1 MKVLTICGAQKV
13 SDFCGP
19 WKKILERALD
29 LKSAYKQLARHPA
42 DGWASILAVWNADTS
57 AVEFYEAIALP
68 FGPVC
73 AVMAFNRMA
82 KSLRLILSE
91 LFTVV
96 NTNFFDDFCQLEC
109 EGLCNSAWETAEL
122 VRKLLGWRIS
132 MSEDKRSPFSE
143 EFNLLEAVVDLT
155 KAASGT
161 IAVHNKP
168 SRINDLQS
176 LVESICESE
185 TVALSTLETLK
196 GRLLYAARHTFGRCS
211 QLAIQLTSRVSRRG
225 PLVLMEEP
233 LKEGIKQALSCLMD
247 AKPRKVSAWSGRLP
261 ILLFTDGACEDDGQC
276 VTHGATLYDPENG
289 TALMFGDY
297 VPANWTE
304 KWRAEG
310 KKQLICQAKLFPIIV
325 AKNTWHELLYGRA
338 LLWFIDNNSSL
349 AAVIRSYSPVLENYE
364 MLVINARM
372 DVELQALHVYSRVP
386 SKSNLSDDPSRLQ
399 FSELEAKGFKRCSPF
414 YDLTRR

>member
-1 MKVLTICGAQKV
+1 
-13 SDFCGP
+13 
-19 WKKILERALD
+19 
-29 LKSAYKQLARHPA
+29 
-42 DGWASILAVWNADTS
+42 
-57 AVEFYEAIALP
+57 
-68 FGPVC
+68 
-73 AVMAFNRMA
+73 
-82 KSLRLILSE
+82 
-91 LFTVV
+91 
-96 NTNFFDDFCQLEC
+96 
-109 EGLCNSAWETAEL
+109 
-122 VRKLLGWRIS
+122 
-132 MSEDKRSPFSE
+132 
-143 EFNLLEAVVDLT
+143 
-155 KAASGT
+155 
-161 IAVHNKP
+161 
-168 SRINDLQS
+168 
-176 LVESICESE
+176 
-185 TVALSTLETLK
+185 
-196 GRLLYAARHTFGRCS
+196 
-211 QLAIQLTSRVSRRG
+211 
-225 PLVLMEEP
+225 
-233 LKEGIKQALSCLMD
+233 MD

-325 AKNTWHELLYGRA
+325 AKNTWRELLYGRA

-372 DVELQALHVYSRVP
+372 DVELQALHWYSRVP

>member
-29 LKSAYKQLARHPA
+29 LKSAYKPLARHPA

-196 GRLLYAARHTFGRCS
+196 GRLLYAAGHTFGRCS
-211 QLAIQLTSRVSRRG
+211 QLAIQLTSRV
-225 PLVLMEEP
+225 
-233 LKEGIKQALSCLMD
+233 
-247 AKPRKVSAWSGRLP
+247 
-261 ILLFTDGACEDDGQC
+261 
-276 VTHGATLYDPENG
+276 
-289 TALMFGDY
+289 
-297 VPANWTE
+297 
-304 KWRAEG
+304 
-310 KKQLICQAKLFPIIV
+310 
-325 AKNTWHELLYGRA
+325 
-338 LLWFIDNNSSL
+338 
-349 AAVIRSYSPVLENYE
+349 
-364 MLVINARM
+364 
-372 DVELQALHVYSRVP
+372 
-386 SKSNLSDDPSRLQ
+386 
-399 FSELEAKGFKRCSPF
+399 
-414 YDLTRR
+414 